1 LTADLLSHN
10 LFPRRCADT
19 TAESD
24 PSFRSA
30 RRPSMRC
37 RAPRAAHE
45 AHVKSQRAPSPTST
59 DVHWP
64 VVLADLER
72 VEARLRGIA
81 HSSRE
86 PRMTEI
92 TQHLIG
98 AGGKRIRPTAA
109 LLVFYACGDPDRP
122 GRRDDMTD
130 VATAL
135 ELIHSATLLHD
146 DIIDGSDLR
155 RGRESAL
162 RRFGM
167 ADTLVAGDFVF
178 SQAFALCA
186 RFEERIVRWAA
197 DACIRLTEGEMLQG
211 RLRRDPNVTVGD
223 YDEIIA
229 RKTASLFEVGGRT
242 AAYLAGAEDGVQGVA
257 AELGHHI
264 GMAFQIID
272 DLLDVDGASTA
283 TGKPAAADLRDGNPS
298 LPIVLAMQHDP
309 EIRALFTKQTLDD
322 SEIAQVIE
330 RIRAT
335 GALATARER
344 AEAHVGLALDRIAA
358 LPNSEMRAPLRGLT
372 ERILTRSG

>member
-1 LTADLLSHN
+1 
-10 LFPRRCADT
+10 
-19 TAESD
+19 
-24 PSFRSA
+24 
-30 RRPSMRC
+30 M
-37 RAPRAAHE
+37 
-45 AHVKSQRAPSPTST
+45 KSQRAPLPTST
-59 DVHWP
+59 DGHSP
-64 VVLADLER
+64 VVFGDLER

-86 PRMTEI
+86 PRLTEI

-109 LLVFYACGDPDRP
+109 LLVFHACGAPGRP

-229 RKTASLFEVGGRT
+229 RKTASLFEVGGRA
-242 AAYLAGAEDGVQGVA
+242 AAYLANADDGVQSVA

-309 EIRALFTKQTLDD
+309 DVRTLFAKPTLDE
-322 SEIAQVIE
+322 SEIAQIIE
-330 RIRAT
+330 RIRRS
-335 GALATARER
+335 GALATVRAR
-344 AEAHVGLALDRIAA
+344 AEAHIGLALDRIMH
-358 LPNSEMRAPLRGLT
+358 LPNREMRDPLRRLA
-372 ERILTRSG
+372 ERVLTRPG